1 VLSSDDYRFARRLHK
16 SKEKTMIKETVL
28 RLILA
33 FAVAISPV
41 ISAASESNEMMTP
54 EHPYVFHLIQ
64 AELWQATLAEEDG
77 VYYPPTYDVDG
88 FTHGTA
94 NPEKLLVVAN
104 HFYPE
109 VQGDWLCLRMTVES
123 LRESGVATI
132 FEGTA
137 PVGDK
142 PADFEGSDGELYPH
156 ILGGISPSAVLATHN
171 VVRTADGQ
179 FVAIAGVT
187 DSP

>member
-1 VLSSDDYRFARRLHK
+1 
-16 SKEKTMIKETVL
+16 MIKETVL

-64 AELWQATLAEEDG
+64 AELWQATLTEEDG

-104 HFYPE
+104 HFYQE

>member
-1 VLSSDDYRFARRLHK
+1 
-16 SKEKTMIKETVL
+16 MIKQAVC
-28 RLILA
+28 RISLA
-33 FAVAISPV
+33 IALAISPV
-41 ISAASESNEMMTP
+41 VSLLGESKQMISH

-64 AELWQATLAEEDG
+64 AELWQATLAEKDG

-104 HFYPE
+104 HFYQE

-156 ILGGISPSAVLATHN
+156 ILGGISPSAVLATHS
-171 VVRTADGQ
+171 VERTADGQ
-179 FVAIAGVT
+179 FFAIAGVT

>member
-1 VLSSDDYRFARRLHK
+1 MLGLDRRRFVQYLYLS
-16 SKEKTMIKETVL
+16 EVETMIKKTAC
-28 RLILA
+28 RITLA
-33 FAVAISPV
+33 IAFAISPV
-41 ISAASESNEMMTP
+41 VNLFGESNQMIGD
-54 EHPYVFHLIQ
+54 EHPYVFHLVQ
-64 AELWQATLAEEDG
+64 AELWQATLAEKDS

-94 NPEKLLVVAN
+94 NAEKLLVVAN
-104 HFYPE
+104 HFYSE

-123 LRESGVATI
+123 LEKSGVETI

-142 PADFEGSDGELYPH
+142 PADFEGSDSELYPH
-156 ILGGISPSAVLATHN
+156 ILGGISPSAVLAAHK
-171 VVRTADGQ
+171 VVRTDGGQ
-179 FVAIAGVT
+179 FIQIEGIT

>member
-1 VLSSDDYRFARRLHK
+1 MLGLDRRRFVQYLYLS
-16 SKEKTMIKETVL
+16 EVETMIKKTACRITL
-28 RLILA
+28 AIA
-33 FAVAISPV
+33 FAVSPLV
-41 ISAASESNEMMTP
+41 GLLGESNQMIGR
-54 EHPYVFHLIQ
+54 EHPYVFHLVQ
-64 AELWQATLAEEDG
+64 AELWQATLAEQDN

-104 HFYPE
+104 HFYSE

-123 LRESGVATI
+123 LKKSGVETI

-142 PADFEGSDGELYPH
+142 PADFEGSDSELYPH
-156 ILGGISPSAVLATHN
+156 ILGGISPSAVLAAHK
-171 VVRTADGQ
+171 VVRTDDGEFIQ
-179 FVAIAGVT
+179 IEGIT

>member
-1 VLSSDDYRFARRLHK
+1 MQHLELSK
-16 SKEKTMIKETVL
+16 VETMIKKAVC
-28 RLILA
+28 RIFLA
-33 FAVAISPV
+33 IAVAISPIV
-41 ISAASESNEMMTP
+41 ILLGESKQMISH
-54 EHPYVFHLIQ
+54 EHPYVFHLVQ
-64 AELWQATLAEEDG
+64 AALWQATLAERDG
-77 VYYPPTYDVDG
+77 VYYPPTYDDDG
-88 FTHGTA
+88 FTHGTS

-132 FEGTA
+132 YEGTA

-142 PADFEGSDGELYPH
+142 PADFEGSDDELYPH

-171 VVRTADGQ
+171 VVRNADGQ
-179 FVAIAGVT
+179 FVAITGVT
-187 DSP
+187 DSL